1 MPVTLSGRGGR
12 RTLGLLALVLALAFV
27 AAACGGKSETQLAAD
42 ELAAGLTSHN
52 AGNLTDATTHYQA
65 CLKHE
70 ATNKYC
76 LFDLGVISQT
86 QNQTSQAENYY
97 RQALVTDPNY
107 PPAIFNLAILRTGL
121 GDTAGAIALY
131 RQYVQ
136 LDPTNAGGHLNL
148 GLLLRATGDQA
159 GAATELAAAIKLNPK
174 LTIPPLDSSAPS
186 LNPSPEPSTAAASG
200 EPTAVPSEA
209 PSAAAKTY
217 TVKNGDTLQG
227 IADQFGTTPA
237 ILEQLNGIG
246 ADGIIHVNDVL
257 KLP

>member
-1 MPVTLSGRGGR
+1 MTRGSRTGR
-12 RTLGLLALVLALAFV
+12 RTLALVTFAFALALV

-42 ELAAGLTSHN
+42 ELAAGLTSDN
-52 AGNLTDATTHYQA
+52 AGNQADASTHYLA

-70 ATNKYC
+70 PTNKYC
-76 LFDLGVISQT
+76 LYDLGHIAQT

-97 RQALVTDPNY
+97 RQALVQDPNF
-107 PPAIFNLAILRTGL
+107 PAPIFNLAILRTGL

-131 RQYVQ
+131 KQYVQ
-136 LDPTNAGGHLNL
+136 LNPTDAGGHLNL

-159 GAATELAAAIKLNPK
+159 GAALELAAAIKLNPK
-174 LTIPPLDSSAPS
+174 LTIPPLETQAPS
-186 LNPSPEPSTAAASG
+186 AAPSAQPSAVGSG
-200 EPTAVPSEA
+200 EPSAAPSAE

-217 TVKNGDTLQG
+217 TVVSGDRLTD
-227 IADQFGTTPA
+227 IAAKFGTTVA

-246 ADGIIHVNDVL
+246 ADGIIHVGDIL

>member
-1 MPVTLSGRGGR
+1 MPMTHSGRVSR
-12 RTLGLLALVLALAFV
+12 RTLGLLAVFFALALV
-27 AAACGGKSETQLAAD
+27 VAACGGKSETQLAAD

-52 AGNLTDATTHYQA
+52 AGNLADASTHYQA

-76 LFDLGVISQT
+76 LFDLGVIAQT

-107 PPAIFNLAILRTGL
+107 PPALFNLAILRTSL

-131 RQYVQ
+131 KQYVQ
-136 LDPTNAGGHLNL
+136 LNPTDAGGHLNL

-159 GAATELAAAIKLNPK
+159 GAATELAAALKLNPK
-174 LTIPPLDSSAPS
+174 LTIPPVESSAPS
-186 LNPSPEPSTAAASG
+186 ATPSAEPSALASA
-200 EPTAVPSEA
+200 EPSASA
-209 PSAAAKTY
+209 SAGPSAAAKTY
-217 TVKNGDTLQG
+217 TVKSGDSLG
-227 IADQFGTTPA
+227 AIATQFNTTVA

-246 ADGIIHVNDVL
+246 SDGIIHVGQVL
-257 KLP
+257 QLP